1 MIVISNI
8 NKTSLWYCV
17 CELSINIKI
26 RLTLLILILVQKHSS
41 TIKCPHSSSPL
52 LDLLGFGPDTTR
64 VYSLLHI
71 LTSNIIGH

>member
-1 MIVISNI
+1 MTVVSNL

-26 RLTLLILILVQKHSS
+26 RVTLLILILVQKHSS
-41 TIKCPHSSSPL
+41 TIKCLHSSSTL
-52 LDLLGFGPDTTR
+52 LDLLGFGPDTIR
-64 VYSLLHI
+64 AYSLLHI